1 MAHENGYQFHWIACS
16 AMAVLGMLL
25 GLPCPATS
33 ASASADSPKVTY
45 ERDVRPIFKTHC
57 FQCHGEDE
65 EPKGGLDLRL
75 RRLIIAGGESG
86 EAIAP
91 GKASDSLLVQRMMA
105 GEMPPEEIK
114 TRPSDAEIEIVKNW
128 IALGAPTARPEPPE
142 LDPSQ
147 YFTEEELAFRSAK
160 LCRRS

>member
-1 MAHENGYQFHWIACS
+1 MAHANGCQFHWIACS
-16 AMAVLGMLL
+16 VFAVLGMLL

-45 ERDVRPIFKTHC
+45 ERHVRPIFKTHC

-65 EPKGGLDLRL
+65 EPEGGLDLRL
-75 RRLIIAGGESG
+75 RRLIMAGGESG
-86 EAIAP
+86 EVIAP

-128 IALGAPTARPEPPE
+128 IALGAPTARPEI
-142 LDPSQ
+142 
-147 YFTEEELAFRSAK
+147 
-160 LCRRS
+160 